1 MVILERQ
8 VNKDLQVYSVKE
20 DLQEKTEKLAPPVHP
35 AHQAPQETEESRGH
49 QA

>member
-8 VNKDLQVYSVKE
+8 VNKDLLVYSVKE
-20 DLQEKTEKLAPPVHP
+20 DLQEKMEKLAPPVHP